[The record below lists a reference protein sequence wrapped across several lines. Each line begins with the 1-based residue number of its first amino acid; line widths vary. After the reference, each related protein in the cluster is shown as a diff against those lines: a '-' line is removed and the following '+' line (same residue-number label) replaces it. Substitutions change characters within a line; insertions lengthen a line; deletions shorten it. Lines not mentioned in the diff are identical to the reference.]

1 MYESITYIARREK
14 LIRKKIDID
23 FELGSIIEIKERE
36 CCLKRNHDL
45 GREDVGYVVCLIF

>member
-1 MYESITYIARREK
+1 M
-14 LIRKKIDID
+14 IRKKIDID